1 MADPTSR
8 SSAAYR
14 TDLFDEQ
21 LATWR
26 DRRGRPARWPDLTE
40 ATRFRMTRVVLAA
53 AHLDSEVA
61 RAAIGDAPWMLE
73 AADRLGL
80 MRRLEAEY
88 PTLEGAA

>member
-1 MADPTSR
+1 
-8 SSAAYR
+8 
-14 TDLFDEQ
+14 
-21 LATWR
+21 
-26 DRRGRPARWPDLTE
+26 
-40 ATRFRMTRVVLAA
+40 MTRVVLAA